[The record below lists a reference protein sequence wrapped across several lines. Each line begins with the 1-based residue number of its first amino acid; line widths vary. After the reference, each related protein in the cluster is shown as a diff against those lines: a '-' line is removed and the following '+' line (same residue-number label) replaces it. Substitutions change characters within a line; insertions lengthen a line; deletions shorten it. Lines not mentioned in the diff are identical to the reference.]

1 MVQAAALGRARLVER
16 WPRGAGL
23 LDLAGLGTL
32 ATPLLPSALGAS
44 RRVTDFVVSA
54 VASVQRLQSGARYIV
69 AIRNLATQSTGE
81 PLAPSP
87 AFQALRDSTQ
97 QSSNLSIAWMLRR
110 DPEDTDGTTV
120 VVEQTPTRP
129 IPTCTC
135 DRRTLRTSLRTSS
148 RPESRAPTCRYAPGC
163 TRASLPAGRSSRHVF
178 RC

>member
-1 MVQAAALGRARLVER
+1 MSSDLLTGMVQAAALGRARLVER

-23 LDLAGLGTL
+23 LDLASLGTL
-32 ATPLLPSALGAS
+32 ATPLLLPSALGAS

-97 QSSNLSIAWMLRR
+97 QSI
-110 DPEDTDGTTV
+110 
-120 VVEQTPTRP
+120 
-129 IPTCTC
+129 
-135 DRRTLRTSLRTSS
+135 DRMDATKRS
-148 RPESRAPTCRYAPGC
+148 RG
-163 TRASLPAGRSSRHVF
+163 H
-178 RC
+178 